1 MSEFTDMVEKE
12 LLSYLPQSEN
22 EDIKKLLSSMEYSLM
37 AGGKRVRPMLV
48 LEFAKLCGGS
58 EEAALPFACALEM
71 IHTYSLIHDDL
82 PCMDNDDL
90 RRGKPTNHK
99 VYGEATALLAG
110 NGLLTLA
117 FETAVSEKAVK
128 LNGYEKCAKAA
139 RVLAE
144 CAGADG
150 MLGGQMIDLESE
162 GKSVSVEHLKVMD
175 NKKTGALM
183 IAAAKLGCISA
194 GATEEQ
200 ISAAVSYAAN
210 IGLAFQIVDDILD
223 ITSTTEELGKPVG
236 SDNENEKS
244 TYAALLGLDKCR
256 ELSHELTE
264 NAVSALDIFDNDT
277 ETLRNF
283 AYYLLKREK

>member
-1 MSEFTDMVEKE
+1 MSNIEQE
-12 LLSYLPQSEN
+12 LLSYLPKVEN
-22 EDIKKLLSSMEYSLM
+22 ENIQKLVSAMEYSLM

-58 EEAALPFACALEM
+58 EEAAMPFACAIEM

-117 FETAVSEKAVK
+117 FETALSKKAVE
-128 LNGYEKCAKAA
+128 LNGYEKCALAA
-139 RVLAE
+139 KILALY
-144 CAGADG
+144 AGVDG

-162 GKSVSVEHLKVMD
+162 GKSVCVDHLKEMD

-183 IAAAKLGCISA
+183 IAACKLGCISA
-194 GATEEQ
+194 GATKEQ
-200 ISAAVSYAAN
+200 LEAACSYAAN
-210 IGLAFQIVDDILD
+210 IGLAFQIIDDILD
-223 ITSTTEELGKPVG
+223 ITSSTETLGKPVG
-236 SDNENEKS
+236 SDDENEKS
-244 TYAALLGLDKCR
+244 TYAALLGIEECKR
-256 ELSHELTE
+256 LSAELTE
-264 NAVSALDIFDNDT
+264 NAVKALDIFENNT
-277 ETLRNF
+277 EKLKNF
-283 AYYLLKREK
+283 AYYLLNREN